1 MTDALKLTNS
11 KVSFEFDGKTYEV
24 ERANLNKIIVFSQK
38 TVELSKE
45 KTVGM
50 DERLAAFAIF
60 TVLKDQIEG
69 LTEEQVL
76 DKCPAVELQ
85 EVLITLG
92 FVSQQKMAVLQKMR
106 DLLENNPEKSGKEGT
121 SQ

>member
-11 KVSFEFDGKTYEV
+11 KVSFEFDGKAYEV
-24 ERANLNKIIVFSQK
+24 DRANLTKVIAFSQK

-45 KTVGM
+45 KTVGL
-50 DERLAAFAIF
+50 DERLAAFAIYL
-60 TVLKDQIEG
+60 VLKDHIDG

-76 DKCPAVELQ
+76 EKCPAVELQ
-85 EVLITLG
+85 EVLVILG

-106 DLLENNPEKSGKEGT
+106 DLLENSPEKKDEGT

>member
-1 MTDALKLTNS
+1 MTEALKLTNS

-24 ERANLNKIIVFSQK
+24 ERANLNKVIAFSQK

-60 TVLKDQIEG
+60 LMLKDQIEG

-85 EVLITLG
+85 EIVISLG

-106 DLLENNPEKSGKEGT
+106 DLLEKHPET
-121 SQ
+121 SEKAE